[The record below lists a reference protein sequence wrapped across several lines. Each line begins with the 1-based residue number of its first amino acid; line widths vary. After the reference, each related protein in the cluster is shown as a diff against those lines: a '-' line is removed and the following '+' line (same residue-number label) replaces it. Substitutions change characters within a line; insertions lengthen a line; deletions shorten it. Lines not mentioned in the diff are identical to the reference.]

1 MYFALI
7 IIAIIICVF
16 LGLIVLIQNPK
27 GGGLTSGFAGT
38 NNIMG
43 VQRTGDFLEKGTW
56 GLAAALMVLI
66 LLINVSVPKGG
77 ESAGSG
83 QELQKQ
89 ISKPAAPITPF
100 SGGSATPEDSSKK

>member
-1 MYFALI
+1 MYFALV
-7 IIAIIICVF
+7 IIAILICVF

-38 NNIMG
+38 NTIMG

-66 LLINVSVPKGG
+66 LLINVSIPKGNEG
-77 ESAGSG
+77 PGAG

-89 ISKPAAPITPF
+89 ISKPAAPITPLG
-100 SGGSATPEDSSKK
+100 SGTAAPQDSSAK